1 MLLALLDYIKKGQ
14 CVSIEQL
21 SREFHI
27 EEQALLPMLEKWV
40 EKGVLKPFQRAL
52 KCAQKCTSCRTNQL
66 IFYEYTQETS
76 KC

>member
-40 EKGVLKPFQRAL
+40 AKGVLKSFQRAL
-52 KCAQKCTSCRTNQL
+52 KCAQKCASCRTNHL
-66 IFYEYTQETS
+66 IFYQYIV
-76 KC
+76 